1 MKRKITLTAGLLLSV
16 VLFVFGNEFY
26 NGALAGLKI
35 CGEILIP
42 SVFPFMIAAAL
53 TSAGEL
59 PPFAK
64 KILTPFMRLLFRQRA
79 DAALA
84 VLIGLFGGYPAG
96 VKSAVTLYKS
106 GKITFEEAQRL
117 ILFCINAGAGFCV
130 NAIGSGLLNSRKSGF
145 ILLASLCISALILG
159 FFTRNKSNGYLT
171 ETQHIYVPFSKALV
185 ESISSSSS
193 STLGIC
199 AFVTLFSGIINVLYS
214 MKLNPK
220 LALWLCC
227 LLEVTSGCAEA
238 ATKIPLPL
246 LAAICAFGGICVHM
260 QIFAISEN
268 LLPDIKKFY
277 FFRVLHTLLSALICS
292 MILRF
297 FPVEMQTVSI
307 MTQNAALV
315 SLSVP
320 AAVSMLFLSSLLILD
335 LDSNKKIC

>member
-1 MKRKITLTAGLLLSV
+1 MKRKITLTAGLLLSA
-16 VLFVFGNEFY
+16 VLFVFGKEFCD
-26 NGALAGLKI
+26 GALTGIKI

-59 PPFAK
+59 PPFVK
-64 KILTPFMRLLFRQRA
+64 KLLAPVMRLLFRQRA

-106 GKITFEEAQRL
+106 GKITREEAQRL
-117 ILFCINAGAGFCV
+117 ILFCVNAGAGFCV
-130 NAIGSGLLNSRKSGF
+130 NAIGNGLLNSRKAGF
-145 ILLASLCISALILG
+145 ILLASLCISAVVLG
-159 FFTRNKSNGYLT
+159 FFARNKSSGYLT
-171 ETQHIYVPFSKALV
+171 ETQHITVPFSKALV
-185 ESISSSSS
+185 DSVSSSCSAMLS
-193 STLGIC
+193 IC
-199 AFVTLFSGIINVLYS
+199 AFVILFSGIINTLYAL
-214 MKLNPK
+214 KLNPK
-220 LALWLCC
+220 LSLLLCC

-238 ATKIPLPL
+238 AAKTPLPL

-260 QIFAISEN
+260 QIFSLSEN

-277 FFRVLHTLLSALICS
+277 LFRVLHSLLSALICS
-292 MILRF
+292 LLLKF
-297 FPVEMQTVSI
+297 FPVELQTVSI
-307 MTQNAALV
+307 MTQNAAFV